1 MQLKE
6 IPLGAKK
13 QIKEEVNVHLM
24 QIEVPRTKFS
34 DFFEKEYQTQQAK
47 IVEDKLNELTIS
59 KKENTG
65 DIIIFPEL
73 SVPNSHKLYLKEF
86 AKREGAFIVAGFF
99 YNDQSQNK
107 CYIFAPNGE
116 IYEQPK
122 LNPAPDREDKKVHNA
137 HEQLKKELKVFVDT
151 PVGDFAV
158 LVCYDFTDIALLV
171 ELKGK
176 IDHLIIPSLNK
187 SVERFD
193 TDAIA
198 FARENYYYISI
209 CNIAEYGGSAIYGP
223 SIRQPHVGYTDSGET
238 ILPGKIK
245 LKELRSA
252 MGAKIKKYKDSGF
265 CGLPAGYERDLR
277 WWDKN
282 PIEELEDA
290 FIGWEN
296 LRNEL
301 IEMAEGTVDRF
312 NLNKNK
318 FARSIEVAEDYLKKE
333 NSPRT
338 QQIIQLAYLLED
350 LKKQSEAMTFLNQ
363 FIKSSRFFRTG
374 GNKFTDLDD
383 IKYDF
388 LSWTSFLNKYNLEE
402 SEIKNLLNEVAT
414 YCRKSCE
421 NYDELKCG
429 YNVVSKRI
437 DKKEEVI
444 LSTRTNVDKR
454 KITADDVVLVSYDKV
469 ENKDDREIV
478 HYCCT
483 NISNDKEIRP
493 SQETH
498 LNYEIHRNVP
508 RAKTILHFHH
518 DNVLELAW
526 SMPLDYKKDKIER
539 YDELK
544 IPEHPTPTLNGRNV
558 KIKEFAERMVEKFN
572 ENEEIYCIIGVRH
585 GAWAIA
591 EDFETCLKYMKK
603 AEKNAGINKSPK
615 TGEEFLNSIKNDVMD
630 LIL

>member
-1 MQLKE
+1 M
-6 IPLGAKK
+6 
-13 QIKEEVNVHLM
+13 
-24 QIEVPRTKFS
+24 
-34 DFFEKEYQTQQAK
+34 
-47 IVEDKLNELTIS
+47 EDI
-59 KKENTG
+59 
-65 DIIIFPEL
+65 
-73 SVPNSHKLYLKEF
+73 
-86 AKREGAFIVAGFF
+86 
-99 YNDQSQNK
+99 
-107 CYIFAPNGE
+107 
-116 IYEQPK
+116 
-122 LNPAPDREDKKVHNA
+122 
-137 HEQLKKELKVFVDT
+137 
-151 PVGDFAV
+151 
-158 LVCYDFTDIALLV
+158 
-171 ELKGK
+171 
-176 IDHLIIPSLNK
+176 
-187 SVERFD
+187 
-193 TDAIA
+193 
-198 FARENYYYISI
+198 
-209 CNIAEYGGSAIYGP
+209 
-223 SIRQPHVGYTDSGET
+223 
-238 ILPGKIK
+238 
-245 LKELRSA
+245 
-252 MGAKIKKYKDSGF
+252 
-265 CGLPAGYERDLR
+265 
-277 WWDKN
+277 
-282 PIEELEDA
+282 
-290 FIGWEN
+290 
-296 LRNEL
+296 
-301 IEMAEGTVDRF
+301 
-312 NLNKNK
+312 
-318 FARSIEVAEDYLKKE
+318 
-333 NSPRT
+333 
-338 QQIIQLAYLLED
+338 
-350 LKKQSEAMTFLNQ
+350 KKQSEAMTFLNQ

-388 LSWTSFLNKYNLEE
+388 LFWTSFLNKYNLEE

-526 SMPLDYKKDKIER
+526 SMPSDYKRDKIER

-615 TGEEFLNSIKNDVMD
+615 TGEEFLNSIKNDVRD